1 MWRSWLAHHVRD
13 VGVGSGVRVTSSRQ
27 KRLLIGSLF
36 CREKV
41 TLRSERRFRFASLRT
56 PTPSTCT
63 SAHLPKVRR
72 FPAFPSHLPK
82 VGFSIMHLT
91 ASASAFLLPPGL
103 FHLPKLRRFPAFSSH
118 LPKVGF
124 SCREE
129 VTLIFRTGRCSP
141 PSKLL
146 ARTRKNRRHGV
157 CWEELGSQCVKVEG
171 CGSWRF
177 LTGPVHGVSL

>member
-1 MWRSWLAHHVRD
+1 MLYPHPNLPRGEGLVASL
-13 VGVGSGVRVTSSRQ
+13 
-27 KRLLIGSLF
+27 RLLRWYLIGSLF
-36 CREKV
+36 LSGRGDAPLREEIPLCITPYTYSFHV
-41 TLRSERRFRFASLRT
+41 YLCPPSEGAAISRIS
-56 PTPSTCT
+56 
-63 SAHLPKVRR
+63 V
-72 FPAFPSHLPK
+72 HLPK